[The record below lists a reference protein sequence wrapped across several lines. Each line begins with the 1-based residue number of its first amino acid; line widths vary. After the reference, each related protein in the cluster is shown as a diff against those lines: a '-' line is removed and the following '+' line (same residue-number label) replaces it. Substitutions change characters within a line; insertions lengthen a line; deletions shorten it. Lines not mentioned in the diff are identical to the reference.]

1 LAQVSVTINGRTFRM
16 ACEDGEEPHLIGLA
30 DRLNATIDEL
40 RGAFGEIGDQRLTVM
55 AAISTLDRLAEV
67 ERRVGALETQLA
79 ARESVRGE
87 AAVAERL
94 NATAETIERLADAL
108 TGTRREPVIADAED
122 E

>member
-108 TGTRREPVIADAED
+108 SGTRREPVIADAED

>member
-1 LAQVSVTINGRTFRM
+1 MAQVSVTINGRTFRM

-108 TGTRREPVIADAED
+108 SGTRREPVIADAED

>member
-1 LAQVSVTINGRTFRM
+1 MAQVSVTINGRTFRM